1 MLEYIIGLLI
11 VTAITGGLIFAIP
24 AVIRRYQFSKHC
36 RGKKRNGLMQDCN
49 ISLDDALRESVMT
62 ELRRKMFERR
72 VGPITKEQF
81 EQLNQTN
88 YE

>member
-36 RGKKRNGLMQDCN
+36 RGKKW
-49 ISLDDALRESVMT
+49 I
-62 ELRRKMFERR
+62 K
-72 VGPITKEQF
+72 
-81 EQLNQTN
+81 
-88 YE
+88 

>member
-1 MLEYIIGLLI
+1 
-11 VTAITGGLIFAIP
+11 
-24 AVIRRYQFSKHC
+24 
-36 RGKKRNGLMQDCN
+36 MQDCN

-62 ELRRKMFERR
+62 ELRWKMFERR